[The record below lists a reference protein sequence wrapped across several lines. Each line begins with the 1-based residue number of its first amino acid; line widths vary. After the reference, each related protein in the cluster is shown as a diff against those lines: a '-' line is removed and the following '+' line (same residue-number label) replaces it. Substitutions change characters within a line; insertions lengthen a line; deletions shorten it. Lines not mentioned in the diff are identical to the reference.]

1 MHSGTVLVLD
11 DDRSILS
18 SLERLLTTLGHVVWV
33 FSKPEQLIVHGEPIA
48 PACLLLDNQL
58 GEKVRGVDVHADL
71 RQRGWEIPTVFI
83 TAHWDVR
90 LVVEVM
96 RAGADGFITK
106 PYHPEEL
113 VDAVGQALRRSAQ
126 SVRISSHAHEARVRA
141 STLTSRE
148 RDVVTLVASG
158 LLNKEIADRLGIAL
172 VTVKVHRGRAML
184 KLGARNPA
192 ELSLIASQAGLV
204 G

>member
-1 MHSGTVLVLD
+1 
-11 DDRSILS
+11 
-18 SLERLLTTLGHVVWV
+18 
-33 FSKPEQLIVHGEPIA
+33 LIVHGEPHA

-126 SVRISSHAHEARVRA
+126 SVRISSHAQEARARA
-141 STLTSRE
+141 ATLTSRE

-172 VTVKVHRGRAML
+172 VTVKVHRGRAMV